1 LLLFLQKKKILPLL
15 DALPTRE
22 RRILLWMC
30 VLVAVNQL
38 GFGSV
43 VPVLPLY
50 ARQFGVPVAWI
61 GAAIAAYG
69 LARLFA
75 APPAGQIADRLG
87 RRHALA
93 AGAVATAAGNLWCA
107 LASSYP
113 EFMAGRFVAG
123 LGAGMVVTAGQI
135 VLADITTPERR
146 GRMMSLYWGSF
157 IFAAGAGPLPGG
169 LLAEWFGLSAPFW
182 AYAVV
187 GLLVGGIAWFAVGE
201 TRDMARAR
209 APAKLPGFFA
219 QLKLV
224 GANRGFALVCL
235 VSLVNAATRTGG
247 LFNIVPLLGA
257 VWLGLAP
264 GTIGLS
270 MAMGSVV
277 GLFAAYPAGWLSDR
291 FGRKLVIVPTAFLT
305 GVAMLLFCIAPNL
318 PWFMAASLAWG
329 LASGMGGP
337 APATYAADTAPPG
350 MNAAAMSL
358 FRMLGDIGYVAGPIG
373 LGLVT
378 DFYGPTAG
386 LAVCAGLLFASGLA
400 FALLAPETWKGRAVQ
415 PAKG

>member
-1 LLLFLQKKKILPLL
+1 MIPGLP
-15 DALPTRE
+15 ARE

-30 VLVAVNQL
+30 VLVGVNQL

-50 ARQFGVPVAWI
+50 AREFGVPVAWI
-61 GAAIAAYG
+61 GAAIAIYG

-75 APPAGQIADRLG
+75 SAPAGQIADRYG

-93 AGAVATAAGNLWCA
+93 LGALATAAGNQWCA
-107 LASSYP
+107 LAASYP
-113 EFMAGRFVAG
+113 EFMMGRFVAG
-123 LGAGMVVTAGQI
+123 FGAGLVVTAGQI

-169 LLAEWFGLSAPFW
+169 LLAEWFGLAAPFQ
-182 AYAVV
+182 AYAIAGIAV
-187 GLLVGGIAWFAVGE
+187 GAVAWFAVGE
-201 TRDMARAR
+201 TREMARDGAR
-209 APAKLPGFFA
+209 GGAPLPGFLA
-219 QLKLV
+219 QLRLV
-224 GANRGFALVCL
+224 AANRGFALVCL

-247 LFNIVPLLGA
+247 LFSIVPLLGA
-257 VWLGLAP
+257 VWLGLSP

-270 MAMGSVV
+270 MALGSLV
-277 GLFAAYPAGWLSDR
+277 GLLAAYPAGWLTDR
-291 FGRKLVIVPTAFLT
+291 YGRKLVIVPTAFLT
-305 GVAMLLFCIAPNL
+305 AIAMLLFGVAPDL
-318 PWFMAASLAWG
+318 TWFMIASLAWG

-378 DFYGPTAG
+378 DLYGPATG
-386 LAVCAGLLFASGLA
+386 LAVCAFLLAASGTLFAI
-400 FALLAPETWKGRAVQ
+400 FAPESWGSRKA
-415 PAKG
+415 

>member
-1 LLLFLQKKKILPLL
+1 MLGG
-15 DALPTRE
+15 LPTRE

-38 GFGSV
+38 GFGAV

-50 ARQFGVPVAWI
+50 ARQFNVPVAWI
-61 GAAIAAYG
+61 GAAIAVYG

-75 APPAGQIADRLG
+75 SAPAGQIADRYG

-93 AGAVATAAGNLWCA
+93 LGAIATSAGNLWCA
-107 LASSYP
+107 LAGSYP

-123 LGAGMVVTAGQI
+123 IGAGLVVTAGQI
-135 VLADITTPERR
+135 VLTDITTPERR

-182 AYAVV
+182 AYAVLGIAV
-187 GLLVGGIAWFAVGE
+187 GAVAWFAVGE
-201 TRDMARAR
+201 TRELARER
-209 APAKLPGFFA
+209 AGGAKLPSFFT
-219 QLKLV
+219 QLRLV
-224 GANRGFALVCL
+224 GSNRGFALVCL
-235 VSLVNAATRTGG
+235 VALVGAATRTGG

-257 VWLGLAP
+257 EWLGLAP

-270 MAMGSVV
+270 MALGSVL
-277 GLFAAYPAGWLSDR
+277 GLLGAYPAGWLSDR
-291 FGRKLVIVPTAFLT
+291 FGRKPVIVPTAILS
-305 GVAMLLFCIAPNL
+305 GVAMLLFGIAPNL
-318 PWFMAASLAWG
+318 AWFMAASLAWG

-337 APATYAADTAPPG
+337 APATYAADSAPLG

-358 FRMLGDIGYVAGPIG
+358 FRMLGDIGYVIGPVG
-373 LGLVT
+373 LGLIT
-378 DFYGPTAG
+378 DIFGPAAA
-386 LAVCAGLLFASGLA
+386 LAVCAALLVASGLLFGL
-400 FALLAPETWKGRAVQ
+400 FAPETWKGRGQ
-415 PAKG
+415 NP

>member
-1 LLLFLQKKKILPLL
+1 MLGGLP
-15 DALPTRE
+15 ARE

-38 GFGSV
+38 GFGAV

-61 GAAIAAYG
+61 GAAIAVYG
-69 LARLFA
+69 LARLFVSA
-75 APPAGQIADRLG
+75 PAGQIADRYG

-93 AGAVATAAGNLWCA
+93 LGAVATSAGNLWCA
-107 LASSYP
+107 LAGSYP

-123 LGAGMVVTAGQI
+123 IGAGLVVTAGQI
-135 VLADITTPERR
+135 VLTDITTPERR

-182 AYAVV
+182 AYAVLGIAV
-187 GLLVGGIAWFAVGE
+187 GAVAWFAVGE
-201 TRDMARAR
+201 TREMARDR
-209 APAKLPGFFA
+209 AGGAKLPNFFT

-235 VSLVNAATRTGG
+235 VSLVAAATRTGG

-257 VWLGLAP
+257 EWLGLSP

-270 MAMGSVV
+270 MALGSVL
-277 GLFAAYPAGWLSDR
+277 GLLGAYPAGWLSDR
-291 FGRKLVIVPTAFLT
+291 FGRKPVIVPTAVLS
-305 GVAMLLFCIAPNL
+305 GVAMLLFCAAPNL
-318 PWFMAASLAWG
+318 AWFMAASLAWG

-337 APATYAADTAPPG
+337 APATYAADSAPPG

-358 FRMLGDIGYVAGPIG
+358 FRMLGDIGYVIGPVG
-373 LGLVT
+373 LGLIT
-378 DFYGPTAG
+378 DIFGPATA
-386 LAVCAGLLFASGLA
+386 LAVCAGLLVASGLL
-400 FALLAPETWKGRAVQ
+400 FALFAPETWNGRAQ
-415 PAKG
+415 PKP

>member
-1 LLLFLQKKKILPLL
+1 MIKDVP
-15 DALPTRE
+15 ARE

-30 VLVAVNQL
+30 VLVGVNQL

-50 ARQFGVPVAWI
+50 ARQFDVPVAWI
-61 GAAIAAYG
+61 GAAIAIYG

-75 APPAGQIADRLG
+75 SAPAGQIADRLG

-93 AGAVATAAGNLWCA
+93 LGALATAAGNQWCA
-107 LASSYP
+107 LAGSYP
-113 EFMAGRFVAG
+113 EFMMGRFVSGFGAG
-123 LGAGMVVTAGQI
+123 LVVTAGQI

-169 LLAEWFGLSAPFW
+169 LLAEWFGLAAPFQ
-182 AYAVV
+182 AYAIA
-187 GLLVGGIAWFAVGE
+187 GLLVGAVAWFAVGE
-201 TRDMARAR
+201 TREMARDRAR
-209 APAKLPGFFA
+209 GGAPLPGFVG
-219 QLKLV
+219 QLRLV
-224 GANRGFALVCL
+224 AANRGFALVCL

-257 VWLGLAP
+257 VWLHLAP

-277 GLFAAYPAGWLSDR
+277 GLLAAYPAGWLTDR
-291 FGRKLVIVPTAFLT
+291 YGRKLVIVPTAFLT
-305 GVAMLLFCIAPNL
+305 AIAMLLFCFAPNL
-318 PWFMAASLAWG
+318 AWFMAASLAWG

-358 FRMLGDIGYVAGPIG
+358 FRMLGDIGYVAGPVS
-373 LGLVT
+373 LGLIT
-378 DFYGPTAG
+378 DFYGPTSA
-386 LAVCAGLLFASGLA
+386 LIVCAGLLATSGTLFAV
-400 FALLAPETWKGRAVQ
+400 FAPETWRSRSSA
-415 PAKG
+415 

>member
-1 LLLFLQKKKILPLL
+1 MLKTLP
-15 DALPTRE
+15 PNE

-50 ARQFGVPVAWI
+50 AREFGVPVAWI

-75 APPAGQIADRLG
+75 SAPAGQIADRLG

-93 AGAVATAAGNLWCA
+93 IGAIATAAGNLWCA
-107 LASSYP
+107 LATSYP

-123 LGAGMVVTAGQI
+123 IGAGMVVTAGQI

-182 AYAVV
+182 AYAGIGLVV
-187 GLLVGGIAWFAVGE
+187 GAIAWFAVGE
-201 TRDMARAR
+201 TRDIARRSAGGAR
-209 APAKLPGFFA
+209 LPGFMA
-219 QLKLV
+219 QLRLV

-257 VWLGLAP
+257 VWLGLSP

-270 MAMGSVV
+270 MALGSLA
-277 GLFAAYPAGWLSDR
+277 GLLGAYPAGWLSDR
-291 FGRKLVIVPTAFLT
+291 FGRKPVIVPTAILS
-305 GVAMLLFCIAPNL
+305 GVAMLLFAAAPNL
-318 PWFMAASLAWG
+318 GWFMAASLAWG
-329 LASGMGGP
+329 IAAGMGGP

-378 DFYGPTAG
+378 DFYGPAAG
-386 LAVCAGLLFASGLA
+386 LAVSAGLLVVSGVL
-400 FALLAPETWKGRAVQ
+400 FGVLAPETWKGR
-415 PAKG
+415 K

>member
-1 LLLFLQKKKILPLL
+1 MLAGLPG
-15 DALPTRE
+15 RE

-30 VLVAVNQL
+30 ILVAVNQL

-61 GAAIAAYG
+61 GAAIAVYG
-69 LARLFA
+69 LARLFSA
-75 APPAGQIADRLG
+75 APAGQIADRFG

-93 AGAVATAAGNLWCA
+93 FGAIMTSAGNLWCA

-123 LGAGMVVTAGQI
+123 LGAGFVVTAGQI
-135 VLADITTPERR
+135 VLTDITTPERR

-187 GLLVGGIAWFAVGE
+187 GLAVGAIAWFAVGE
-201 TRDMARAR
+201 TRDLARNAAR
-209 APAKLPGFFA
+209 GTKLPSFFG
-219 QLKLV
+219 QLRLV

-235 VSLVNAATRTGG
+235 VALANAATRTGG

-277 GLFAAYPAGWLSDR
+277 GLVAAYPAGWLSDR
-291 FGRKLVIVPTAFLT
+291 YGRKPVIVPTTILS
-305 GVAMLLFCIAPNL
+305 GVAMLLFCVAPDL
-318 PWFMAASLAWG
+318 TWFMAASLAWG
-329 LASGMGGP
+329 LASGMGGS
-337 APATYAADTAPPG
+337 APATYAADMAPPG

-373 LGLVT
+373 LGLIT
-378 DFYGPTAG
+378 DVYGPTVA
-386 LAVCAGLLFASGLA
+386 LIVCAGLLAASGLL
-400 FALLAPETWKGRAVQ
+400 FALFAPETWRRPQ
-415 PAKG
+415 NP

>member
-1 LLLFLQKKKILPLL
+1 MIAGLP
-15 DALPTRE
+15 ARE

-30 VLVAVNQL
+30 ILVAVNQL

-50 ARQFGVPVAWI
+50 AREFGVPVAWI
-61 GAAIAAYG
+61 GAAIAIYG
-69 LARLFA
+69 LARLFSSA
-75 APPAGQIADRLG
+75 PAGQIADRYG

-93 AGAVATAAGNLWCA
+93 VGAIMTSAGNFWCA

-123 LGAGMVVTAGQI
+123 LGAGFVVTAGQI
-135 VLADITTPERR
+135 VLTDITTPERR

-187 GLLVGGIAWFAVGE
+187 GLAVGAIAWFAVGE
-201 TRDMARAR
+201 TRDLARNAAR
-209 APAKLPGFFA
+209 GTKLPSFFA
-219 QLKLV
+219 QLRLV

-235 VSLVNAATRTGG
+235 VALANAATRTGG

-257 VWLGLAP
+257 IGLGLAP

-277 GLFAAYPAGWLSDR
+277 GLVAAYPAGWLSDR
-291 FGRKLVIVPTAFLT
+291 YGRKPVIVPTTILS
-305 GVAMLLFCIAPNL
+305 GVAMLLFCVAPDL
-318 PWFMAASLAWG
+318 TWFMAASLAWG

-373 LGLVT
+373 LGLIT
-378 DFYGPTAG
+378 DFYGPTVA
-386 LAVCAGLLFASGLA
+386 LIVCAGLLAASGLL
-400 FALLAPETWKGRAVQ
+400 FALFAPETLRRPQ
-415 PAKG
+415 NP

>member
-1 LLLFLQKKKILPLL
+1 MIRGLP
-15 DALPTRE
+15 AKE
-22 RRILLWMC
+22 RRILIWMC
-30 VLVAVNQL
+30 ILVAVNQL

-50 ARQFGVPVAWI
+50 AREFGVPVAWI

-69 LARLFA
+69 LARLFSSA
-75 APPAGQIADRLG
+75 PAGQIADRYG

-93 AGAVATAAGNLWCA
+93 AGAVLTAAGNLWCA
-107 LASSYP
+107 LAGTYP

-123 LGAGMVVTAGQI
+123 FGAGMVVTAGQI

-169 LLAEWFGLSAPFW
+169 LLAEWFGLAAPFW
-182 AYAVV
+182 AYAGV
-187 GLLVGGIAWFAVGE
+187 GLLVGAIAWFAVGE
-201 TRDMARAR
+201 TREMARAS
-209 APAKLPGFFA
+209 ASGTKLPSFFK

-224 GANRGFALVCL
+224 GANRGFGLVCL

-270 MAMGSVV
+270 MALGSLV
-277 GLFAAYPAGWLSDR
+277 GLLAAYPAGWLSDR
-291 FGRKLVIVPTAFLT
+291 FGRKPVIVPTTILT
-305 GVAMLLFCIAPNL
+305 GIAMLLFGIAPDL
-318 PWFMAASLAWG
+318 TWFMIASLAWG

-378 DFYGPTAG
+378 DFYGPAAG
-386 LAVCAGLLFASGLA
+386 LAVCAALLFVSGAA
-400 FALLAPETWKGRAVQ
+400 FAIFAPETWKGRAGDK
-415 PAKG
+415 A

>member
-1 LLLFLQKKKILPLL
+1 MIRS
-15 DALPTRE
+15 LPTKE
-22 RRILLWMC
+22 RRILIWMC
-30 VLVAVNQL
+30 ILVAVNQL

-50 ARQFGVPVAWI
+50 AREFGVPVAWI

-69 LARLFA
+69 LARLFSSA
-75 APPAGQIADRLG
+75 PAGQIADRFG

-93 AGAVATAAGNLWCA
+93 FGAMLTSAGNLWCA
-107 LASSYP
+107 LASTYP

-123 LGAGMVVTAGQI
+123 FGAGFVVTAGQI

-169 LLAEWFGLSAPFW
+169 LLAEWFGLAAPFW
-182 AYAVV
+182 AYAFV
-187 GLLVGGIAWFAVGE
+187 GLLVGAIAWFAVGE
-201 TRDMARAR
+201 TREMAQASAR
-209 APAKLPGFFA
+209 GTKLPSFFK

-224 GANRGFALVCL
+224 GANRGFGLVCL
-235 VSLVNAATRTGG
+235 VSLVNAAARTGG

-270 MAMGSVV
+270 MALGSLV

-291 FGRKLVIVPTAFLT
+291 FGRKPVIVPTTILT
-305 GVAMLLFCIAPNL
+305 GIAMLLFCVAPDL
-318 PWFMAASLAWG
+318 TWFMIASLAWG

-358 FRMLGDIGYVAGPIG
+358 FRMLGDIGYVIGPIG
-373 LGLVT
+373 LGLVA
-378 DFYGPTAG
+378 DFYGPAAG
-386 LAVCAGLLFASGLA
+386 LAVCAALLFASGAA
-400 FALLAPETWKGRAVQ
+400 FAVFAPETWKGRALHTNRL
-415 PAKG
+415 

>member
-1 LLLFLQKKKILPLL
+1 MLAGLP
-15 DALPTRE
+15 ARE
-22 RRILLWMC
+22 RRILVWMC

-50 ARQFGVPVAWI
+50 AREFGVPVAWI

-69 LARLFA
+69 LARLFSSA
-75 APPAGQIADRLG
+75 PAGQIADRFG

-93 AGAVATAAGNLWCA
+93 FGAILTSAGNLWCA
-107 LASSYP
+107 LASTYP

-123 LGAGMVVTAGQI
+123 FGAGFVVTAGQI
-135 VLADITTPERR
+135 VLVDITTPERR

-182 AYAVV
+182 AYAVIGLGV
-187 GLLVGGIAWFAVGE
+187 GAIAWFAVGE
-201 TRDMARAR
+201 TRDLARETAR
-209 APAKLPGFFA
+209 GTKMPSFFA
-219 QLKLV
+219 QLRLV

-235 VSLVNAATRTGG
+235 VALVNAATRTGG

-277 GLFAAYPAGWLSDR
+277 GLAAAYPAGWLSDR
-291 FGRKLVIVPTAFLT
+291 YGRKLVIVPTTFLT
-305 GVAMLLFCIAPNL
+305 AVAMLLFCIAPDL

-329 LASGMGGP
+329 LASGMGGA
-337 APATYAADTAPPG
+337 APATYAADAAPQG

-386 LAVCAGLLFASGLA
+386 LIVCAGLLAVSGMLFAA
-400 FALLAPETWKGRAVQ
+400 FAPETWRGKRI
-415 PAKG
+415 

>member
-1 LLLFLQKKKILPLL
+1 MLAGLPG
-15 DALPTRE
+15 RE

-50 ARQFGVPVAWI
+50 ARQFDVPVAWI
-61 GAAIAAYG
+61 GATIAAYG
-69 LARLFA
+69 LARLFSA
-75 APPAGQIADRLG
+75 APAGQIADRFG

-93 AGAVATAAGNLWCA
+93 AGAIATSAGNLWCA
-107 LASSYP
+107 LASTYP

-123 LGAGMVVTAGQI
+123 LGAGLVVTAGQI

-169 LLAEWFGLSAPFW
+169 LLAEWFGLAAPFW

-187 GLLVGGIAWFAVGE
+187 GLGVGAIAWFAVGE
-201 TRDMARAR
+201 TRDLARESTR
-209 APAKLPGFFA
+209 GTKLPSFFA
-219 QLKLV
+219 QLRLV
-224 GANRGFALVCL
+224 GANRGFTLVCL
-235 VSLVNAATRTGG
+235 VSLVQAATRTGG
-247 LFNIVPLLGA
+247 LFSIVPLLGA
-257 VWLGLAP
+257 EWLGLAP

-270 MAMGSVV
+270 MALGSLA
-277 GLFAAYPAGWLSDR
+277 GLLGAYPAGWLSDR
-291 FGRKLVIVPTAFLT
+291 FGRKPVIVPTAVLS
-305 GVAMLLFCIAPNL
+305 GVGMLLFCYAPDL
-318 PWFMAASLAWG
+318 TWFMAASLAWG

-373 LGLVT
+373 LGLIT
-378 DFYGPTAG
+378 DFYGPTIA
-386 LAVCAGLLFASGLA
+386 LIVCAGLLAASGLL
-400 FALLAPETWKGRAVQ
+400 FALFAPETWRSQK
-415 PAKG
+415 P